1 MAVALGTLLAASA
14 AACGDD
20 DKGDPIQGRLDDETE
35 RDDTPTTDAQG
46 EALPPLQ
53 EVDITLTSIGEFD
66 SPIAIVPRAN
76 DTSLYVAGFNGTVT
90 EVEVEG
96 EGADRTYTVADEP
109 LLDIDDQ
116 VITDG
121 EQGLLD
127 IEFSPDGARLYVSY
141 TAEPDGTSTVAA
153 YDFDGETVDEGSRKE
168 ILTVEDFAPNHNG
181 GDITFGPDGYL
192 YVAMGD
198 GGGGGDPEENGQDPH
213 ALLGSI
219 LRIDPEGAVGTD
231 EGYLIPPDNPFADG
245 ADGAPEVWLY
255 GVRNPWR
262 YSFDSATGDLWIGDV
277 GQGSWE
283 EIDWL
288 PASEGGGKGA
298 NLGWN
303 EMEGSHPFEDGTN
316 PEGATLPIYEYET
329 RDGCAITGGVVYR
342 GPVRE
347 LEGAYLFGDSC
358 QNYVRGLRAVDGEVV
373 EDAEW
378 EDAGAEQLVSF
389 GTDNNGDVYV
399 VGLMGGEIHR
409 IDG

>member
-1 MAVALGTLLAASA
+1 VAAALGTLLAAST

-20 DKGDPIQGRLDDETE
+20 DKGEPIQGQLEDTE
-35 RDDTPTTDAQG
+35 PETPTTDAEG
-46 EALPPLQ
+46 EELVPLQ
-53 EVDITLTSIGEFD
+53 DVDLTLTSIGTFEQ
-66 SPIAIVPRAN
+66 PIAIVPRAE

-90 EVEVEG
+90 KVEVEG
-96 EGADRTYTVADEP
+96 EGTDRTYTAADEP
-109 LLDIDDQ
+109 LLDIDDD
-116 VITDG
+116 VITEG

-141 TAEPDGTSTVAA
+141 SAEPDGTSTVAA
-153 YDFDGETVDEGSRKE
+153 YDFDGETVDEASRKE

-181 GDITFGPDGYL
+181 GDITFGPDGFL

-198 GGGGGDPEENGQDPH
+198 GGGGGDPETNGQDTQ
-213 ALLGSI
+213 ALLGKI
-219 LRIDPEGAVGTD
+219 LRIDPEGAAGTP
-231 EGYLIPPDNPFADG
+231 EAYLIPPDNPFADG

-262 YSFDSATGDLWIGDV
+262 YTFDTETGDLWIGDV

-288 PASEGGGKGA
+288 PAAEGGGKGA

-303 EMEGSHPFEDGTN
+303 EMEGSHPFEGGTN
-316 PEGATLPIYEYET
+316 PEGAVLPVYEYET
-329 RDGCAITGGVVYR
+329 GDDGCAITGGVLYR
-342 GPVRE
+342 GPVAS
-347 LEGAYLFGDSC
+347 LQGAFLFGDSC
-358 QNYVRGLRAVDGEVV
+358 QNYVRAIRAVDGEVV
-373 EDAEW
+373 EEARY

-389 GTDNNGDVYV
+389 GADAGGDAYV
-399 VGLMGGEIHR
+399 VGLGGGEILR